1 MAEDDLLREE
11 VISVEENLEGM
22 AMRSKSLTVLSEN
35 AKLMALLTSK
45 IKTMKAMSELLCSSG
60 ETPTP
65 KLADSAKRGRK
76 TNNGSH
82 DSLSDSAQ

>member
-11 VISVEENLEGM
+11 VISVEETLEGM
-22 AMRSKSLTVLSEN
+22 TMRSKSLMVLSEN
-35 AKLMALLTSK
+35 AELMALLTSK
-45 IKTMKAMSELLCSSG
+45 IKTMKAMSESPCSSG

-65 KLADSAKRGRK
+65 KPADSAKRGRK

-82 DSLSDSAQ
+82 DSLSDSAE